1 MQSAGNRL
9 SLVMIQFTDVSVRFG
24 DRQVLK
30 NISMTV
36 PFGET
41 LAILGGSGAGKTT
54 ILRLIEGL
62 WQPDTG
68 SIMIDGE
75 EIVGL
80 SEQRMTRVRSTMAL
94 VFQGSALFDSLTVR
108 ENVGYRLWEQDT
120 LSETTIESRIAESLH
135 FVGLDDIA
143 EAMPG
148 ELSGGMKK
156 RVAIA
161 RALASHPRLIL
172 YDEPTA
178 GLDPINTH
186 IIKELICRL
195 HSQDHVTQVVVTH
208 DVETAYQVADHLI
221 MIHRGEK
228 VFDGTVPAL
237 TTSADERVQAFLHP
251 GAVQSASDE
260 GVYSGVR

>member
-1 MQSAGNRL
+1 MQTAGNTL
-9 SLVMIQFTDVSVRFG
+9 GSVMIQFTDVSVRFG
-24 DRQVLK
+24 DRQILEK
-30 NISMTV
+30 FSMTV

-62 WQPDTG
+62 VLPDTG
-68 SIMIDGE
+68 SIMVDGQ

-80 SEQRMTRVRSTMAL
+80 SEQQMTHVRNAMAL
-94 VFQGSALFDSLTVR
+94 VFQGAALFDSVTVR
-108 ENVGYRLWEQDT
+108 ENVGYRLWDQGT
-120 LSETTIESRIAESLH
+120 LSEKTIESRIVESLH

-161 RALASHPRLIL
+161 RALANHPRLIL

-195 HSQDHVTQVVVTH
+195 HSQEHVTQIVVTH
-208 DVETAYQVADHLI
+208 DIETAYQVADHLI
-221 MIHRGEK
+221 MIHQGEK
-228 VFDGTVPAL
+228 IFDGTVSEL
-237 TTSADERVQAFLHP
+237 KMSNDERVQAFLHP
-251 GAVQSASDE
+251 DAALSVSDE
-260 GVYSGVR
+260 GVYSAAR